1 MYTGIYLFKN
11 SKLPREQNDQNK
23 DYASNDVIFLIIY
36 HSN

>member
-1 MYTGIYLFKN
+1 MYESIYLFKN

-23 DYASNDVIFLIIY
+23 DYVSNDVISLIIY